1 LLQDLNVGRGRL
13 YASNAQGRD
22 DYWSIA
28 VSAKRWT
35 ATGMTTVVLNITN
48 FCARSCYL
56 CVLPYAVVILRGD
69 ASLFCY
75 VRQWTFV
82 TKLTGARP
90 LKEQANPLL
99 TVHVYPRLSSVAETY
114 QAHSGATIQRLQGPA
129 PNSMNHAGVVVTKV
143 ALAQQGN
150 GDSLSTLGET
160 FTVMTQKKRNNLP
173 HVQFK
178 HVKSQL
184 SFWNLPAVFCGGS
197 YHG

>member
-1 LLQDLNVGRGRL
+1 M

-22 DYWSIA
+22 DYESID
-28 VSAKRWT
+28 VSVKRWT
-35 ATGMTTVVLNITN
+35 AIGMPTLSLNITN

-56 CVLPYAVVILRGD
+56 CVLPYAVVILGGD
-69 ASLFCY
+69 ASLFSD

-114 QAHSGATIQRLQGPA
+114 QGHSGATPQRLQWPA
-129 PNSMNHAGVVVTKV
+129 PDSMNHADDCY
-143 ALAQQGN
+143 Q
-150 GDSLSTLGET
+150 SRPCSTRKRRAYQHSVKL

-173 HVQFK
+173 HVQYK

-184 SFWNLPAVFCGGS
+184 SFWDSPAVFCDGS
-197 YHG
+197 YYRFKSLLPPT